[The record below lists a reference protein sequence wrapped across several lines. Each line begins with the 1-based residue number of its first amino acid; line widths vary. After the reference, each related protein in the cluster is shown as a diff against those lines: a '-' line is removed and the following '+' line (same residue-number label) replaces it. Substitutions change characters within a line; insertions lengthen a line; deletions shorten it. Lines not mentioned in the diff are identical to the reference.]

1 MPPTLKHGR
10 LLPSLALAL
19 AGCFWGTG
27 FFFGKIALQEMSVME
42 NVTLRFLCG
51 SLLLLPVLVRHWKTP
66 TGRHMSWIVL
76 AAFTGV
82 PLQFVLQ
89 FYGLARTTVSHASLL
104 VGTLPVL
111 LALSAALFLGER
123 LHGTEWGMLLV
134 SALGAVFI
142 AMSSSKSAAAGPTL
156 AGDLMVLGS
165 LCLALVMILC
175 TKRYIPLYGSL
186 FLTALMLTIGTVIL
200 VVWAE
205 ATHAL
210 HWHYAPRG
218 WIAVVAQGVLATAG
232 AYGLWNWALE
242 HTSASRAGVF
252 LNLEPLMGTFL
263 GVSFLRDHLGVMTV
277 LGGLLII
284 GSALYFSMRPESHL
298 PEPQTS
304 I

>member
-1 MPPTLKHGR
+1 MLPTQKQGR

-27 FFFGKIALQEMSVME
+27 FFFGKIALEEMSVME
-42 NVTLRFLCG
+42 NVTLRFLCA
-51 SLLLLPVLVRHWKTP
+51 SLLLLPVLVRQWKTP
-66 TGRHMSWIVL
+66 TGRHMTWIMI
-76 AAFTGV
+76 AAITGV
-82 PLQFVLQ
+82 PMQFLLQFQ
-89 FYGLARTTVSHASLL
+89 GLARTTVSHASLL

-111 LALSAALFLGER
+111 LALSAALVLGER
-123 LHGTEWGMLLV
+123 LHGMEWGMLLV

-142 AMSSSKSAAAGPTL
+142 AMSTSKSAAAGPTL
-156 AGDLMVLGS
+156 TGDLMVLGS

-175 TKRYIPLYGSL
+175 TKHFIPLYGSL
-186 FLTALMLTIGTVIL
+186 FLTALMLTIGAVIL
-200 VVWAE
+200 VAWAG

-218 WIAVVAQGVLATAG
+218 WIAVIAQAVLATAG

-252 LNLEPLMGTFL
+252 LNLEPVMGTFL
-263 GVSFLRDHLGVMTV
+263 GVSFLQDRLGVMAI

-284 GSALYFSMRPESHL
+284 GSALYFSRKPESHPAEL
-298 PEPQTS
+298 QTS
-304 I
+304 P